1 MGADRTVAPVWTTCA
16 SPLGE
21 VLVEARDGVVVK
33 VLFSPFEVPAHAPT
47 PDDPLLQQ
55 TVRELDEYFAGQRR
69 DFEVPVGPPGTPF
82 QQAVWAEL
90 RRVPYGET
98 ATYGELAQRLGSP
111 GAVRAVGSANGRN
124 PVAVI
129 VPCHRVIGSDG
140 NLRGYAGGVE
150 RKTALLAIERDK
162 GEGTLF

>member
-1 MGADRTVAPVWTTCA
+1 MWTTCS

-21 VLVEARDGVVVK
+21 VLVEAQDGALTTVH
-33 VLFSPFEVPAHAPT
+33 FAPFTTPPGEPSPDE
-47 PDDPLLQQ
+47 PLLQQ
-55 TVRELDEYFAGQRR
+55 AVRELGEYFAGERTSF
-69 DFEVPVGPPGTPF
+69 DVPVGPLGTPF

-90 RRVPYGET
+90 QRIPYGET
-98 ATYGELAQRLGSP
+98 ATYGELARRMGAP

-124 PVAVI
+124 PVAVL

-150 RKTALLAIERDK
+150 RKRALLAIERSPA
-162 GEGTLF
+162 LF

>member
-1 MGADRTVAPVWTTCA
+1 MWTTCP

-21 VLVEARDGVVVK
+21 VLVEAQDGALTK
-33 VLFSPFEVPAHAPT
+33 VHFAPFTPPPEEPSPDE
-47 PDDPLLQQ
+47 PLLQQ
-55 TVRELDEYFAGQRR
+55 AVRELAEYFAGERQ
-69 DFEVPVGPPGTPF
+69 DFDVPVGPPGTPF

-98 ATYGELAQRLGSP
+98 ATYAELAARLGSP

-124 PVAVI
+124 PVAVL

-150 RKTALLAIERDK
+150 RKRALLAIERAPA
-162 GEGTLF
+162 LF

>member
-1 MGADRTVAPVWTTCA
+1 MWTTCP

-21 VLVEARDGVVVK
+21 VLLEASDGVLVRAAFPPYDSPTGDLGSDA
-33 VLFSPFEVPAHAPT
+33 VLEQAA
-47 PDDPLLQQ
+47 
-55 TVRELDEYFAGQRR
+55 RELGEYFAGARR
-69 DFEVPVGPPGTPF
+69 DFEVRVGAPGTPF

-90 RRVPYGET
+90 RRVPYGT
-98 ATYGELAQRLGSP
+98 TTTYGELAARLGAP

-124 PVAVI
+124 PVAVL

-150 RKTALLAIERDK
+150 RKTALLALERGPSD
-162 GEGTLF
+162 ETLF